1 MDFITGPGTSYLENE
16 AILSSRP
23 YMSSVASFKEEVH
36 ELCSRDKF
44 QWWRGTEEERV
55 QGGEARADLVYLVRM
70 DWMWAVMKAAELNKK
85 VRGRWLAY
93 GQGYPGFFKSIQVYE
108 IILSENVKCF
118 NHIITLCWW
127 WIESPPPPHPYHH
140 HHLLCESIQPII
152 RYAI

>member
-16 AILSSRP
+16 AILSLRP

-44 QWWRGTEEERV
+44 QWRRGTEEESV

-70 DWMWAVMKAAELNKK
+70 DWMWAIMKAAELNKK

-93 GQGYPGFFKSIQVYE
+93 GSGISRIFLKYMKYFSAKM
-108 IILSENVKCF
+108 
-118 NHIITLCWW
+118 
-127 WIESPPPPHPYHH
+127 
-140 HHLLCESIQPII
+140 
-152 RYAI
+152 